1 MTTYVVISRRT
12 WSIALVGLIG
22 LGAFAYVVLAPPS
35 DAQAARALAYLDVF
49 FIIASAIVI
58 MLVATSFKPG
68 EALWRQWMLIGL
80 GTASFAIGDV
90 AWAFT
95 DLVLKRPAPSPGLP
109 DVFYFITTVALG
121 VGVMRAAIAFRRVS
135 VTMRTPIVI
144 TAALMSA
151 LVLGESVFVLMGVVS
166 DPALSF
172 AAKALGVY
180 YPLADIVFLFGPALF
195 IVLVV
200 SRLGRGSLGWPWWAV
215 AAGLACMSVSDLV
228 FSALQTSG
236 SYLAGSPVDLGW
248 MAGFV
253 LLACG
258 ASIAHDVAHPLRHT

>member
-1 MTTYVVISRRT
+1 MTTRVVISWRT
-12 WSIALVGLIG
+12 WAIAGTGLAG
-22 LGAFAYVVLAPPS
+22 LGAFAYVVFAPPS
-35 DAQAARALAYLDVF
+35 DAQAARSLAYLDVF
-49 FIIASAIVI
+49 FIIAAAIVI

-80 GTASFAIGDV
+80 GAAAFAIGDV
-90 AWAFT
+90 AWAFN
-95 DLVLKRPAPSPGLP
+95 DLVLKRPASSPGLP
-109 DVFYFITTVALG
+109 DVFYVITTVALAAG
-121 VGVMRAAIAFRRVS
+121 VTRAAIAFRRVS
-135 VTMRTPIVI
+135 VTMRTPIAV
-144 TAALMSA
+144 TTALMAA
-151 LVLGESVFVLMGVVS
+151 LVLGESVFVLAGVVG

-172 AAKALGVY
+172 GAKALNTY

-215 AAGLACMSVSDLV
+215 AAGLGCMSVSDTV
-228 FSALQTSG
+228 FSVLQTSS

-253 LLACG
+253 LLAIG
-258 ASIAHDVAHPLRHT
+258 ASMAHDVAHPVHDA